1 MNKEEI
7 GIGIIDIYSSAD
19 LLNCFNSIPE
29 EFKNKKN
36 LLIVSDTKNRSEI
49 DYPVIKLSTGVQM
62 ASLRNWLLGQFRIH
76 GIKHIFLINS
86 NQTIKNSNI
95 FEDVIKKAETFGTWF
110 ITGPEKIAVTLE
122 DDDNKNSITLSTS
135 LNSDFIYIYTGI
147 INNIGYF
154 DEKYFNTKDLDV
166 VDYILKMREKK
177 IYPPNHYYPMISEG
191 IDSSNS
197 KIEKNN
203 YIEDLNDDKSIQM
216 SYGYFFF
223 KNKYI
228 PKQNEPPAV
237 SKEDL
242 ITAMEEIQKN
252 YGKKSE

>member
-19 LLNCFNSIPE
+19 LINCFNSIPQ
-29 EFKNKKN
+29 EFKNNKN
-36 LLIVSDTKNRSEI
+36 LLIVSDTKNHTDI
-49 DYPVIKLSTGVQM
+49 DYPVVKLSMGVQM
-62 ASLRNWLLGQFRIH
+62 ASLRNWLLSQFRIN

-86 NQTIKNSNI
+86 NQIIKNSNI
-95 FEDVIKKAETFGTWF
+95 FEEVIKKAETFGTWF
-110 ITGPEKIAVTLE
+110 ITGPEKTAVTLE
-122 DDDNKNSITLSTS
+122 DDDAKNAITLSTT

-177 IYPPNHYYPMISEG
+177 IYPPNHYYPMVSDG

-203 YIEDLNDDKSIQM
+203 YIETLSDDKSVQM

-242 ITAMEEIQKN
+242 IASMEEIQKN
-252 YGKKSE
+252 YGKKPE

>member
-7 GIGIIDIYSSAD
+7 GIGILDIYSSAD
-19 LLNCFNSIPE
+19 LTNCFNSIPNE
-29 EFKNKKN
+29 LKNEKN
-36 LLIVSDTKNRSEI
+36 LLVVSDTKNKNEI
-49 DYPVIKLSTGVQM
+49 NYPVIKIGTGVQM
-62 ASLRNWLLGQFRIH
+62 ASLRNWILGQFRSNN
-76 GIKHIFLINS
+76 IKHIFLINS
-86 NQTIKNSNI
+86 NQIIKNPNI

-122 DDDNKNSITLSTS
+122 DDDAKSAITLSTT

-177 IYPPNHYYPMISEG
+177 IYPPNHYYPMVSDG

-203 YIEDLNDDKSIQM
+203 YIETLNDDKSIQM

-228 PKQNEPPAV
+228 PKQNEPPSV
-237 SKEDL
+237 SQEEL
-242 ITAMEEIQKN
+242 INSMEEIQKN